1 MAHINGIA
9 LIESCVW
16 EGRTN
21 RYLMEL
27 SFLQLPPISFIF
39 LRDFSWPHLLD
50 DIR

>member
-39 LRDFSWPHLLD
+39 LRDFS
-50 DIR
+50 